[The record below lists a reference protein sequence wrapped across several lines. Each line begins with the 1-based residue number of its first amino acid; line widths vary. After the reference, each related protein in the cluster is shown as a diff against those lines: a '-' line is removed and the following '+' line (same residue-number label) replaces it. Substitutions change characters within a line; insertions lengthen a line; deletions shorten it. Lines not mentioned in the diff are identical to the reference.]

1 MSRLTAV
8 GEIPH
13 KNTPESSNLVDS
25 LTLSLTLGALIGAG
39 TYGISTAKGVW
50 VIGY

>member
-8 GEIPH
+8 GEIPL

-25 LTLSLTLGALIGAG
+25 LTLGAG
-39 TYGISTAKGVW
+39 TYGISTVKGVW